1 MVLYTSSETTGTEVY
16 RQRDEA
22 VVVDGGRRILLPLQG
37 SGSARAAGTAE
48 TSAKSFGMSSADG
61 RMDGEPTA
69 KDITTNINI
78 NENIN
83 FKPPTTRNN
92 DIIHLNGG
100 NTTESTKL
108 EAEDRVVFRNNKIVI
123 RQAILKGDSPVS
135 SDILTRC
142 LGVFA
147 LSSCQADT
155 IQVKVFNILED
166 QYSSKF
172 CFSLATF
179 FQKDYREYWS
189 FIELKVYFK
198 IFRTHDHDRADNKKV
213 EV

>member
-1 MVLYTSSETTGTEVY
+1 MGLLI
-16 RQRDEA
+16 
-22 VVVDGGRRILLPLQG
+22 ILLSVILFTWSQNLI
-37 SGSARAAGTAE
+37 
-48 TSAKSFGMSSADG
+48 K
-61 RMDGEPTA
+61 GEPTA

-108 EAEDRVVFRNNKIVI
+108 EAEDKVVFRNNKIVI

-179 FQKDYREYWS
+179 FQKDYPCFEAKSTSEGIAFKSIQGNDSNVDSLIMLLQRTQLE
-189 FIELKVYFK
+189 IESVALSRSST
-198 IFRTHDHDRADNKKV
+198 ILASV
-213 EV
+213 ED